1 MKKAGPAVL
10 LFFLLQHDYC
20 FFFFKLPKHQRGN
33 VSLFNG
39 IIVFVKFQG
48 IDEC

>member
-20 FFFFKLPKHQRGN
+20 FFFKLPKHQRGN
-33 VSLFNG
+33 VSSFNG
-39 IIVFVKFQG
+39 TIVFVKFQG